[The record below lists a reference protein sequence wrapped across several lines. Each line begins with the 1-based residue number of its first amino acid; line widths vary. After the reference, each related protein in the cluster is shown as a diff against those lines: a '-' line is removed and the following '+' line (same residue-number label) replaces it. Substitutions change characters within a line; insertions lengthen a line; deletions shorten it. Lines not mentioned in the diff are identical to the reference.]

1 MAREDGEHGK
11 DGSDKSGEH
20 SQHMPEKKR
29 RMVASSTVKAMVFI
43 KDSHAHA
50 ISDDALV
57 KWRREVQTARD
68 KCVDEMMQAGKELA
82 QSCKDT
88 GLQTPVD
95 ISDWLQRRSD
105 DSPQ

>member
-1 MAREDGEHGK
+1 MAKEGEHGK
-11 DGSDKSGEH
+11 DGQHGEH
-20 SQHMPEKKR
+20 GPKKR
-29 RMVASSTVKAMVFI
+29 RKVAQMDVKAMVFI
-43 KDSHAHA
+43 QDLHAHA
-50 ISDDALV
+50 ISDDALG
-57 KWRREVQTARD
+57 KWRRKVRRARD
-68 KCVDEMMQAGKELA
+68 KCEDEMMRAGKELA